1 MNHAISICLQAEEFL
16 SLTTTVTPSWR
27 RRPLLMNHAIS
38 LCRQAEEFLSLA
50 NWSVLKNPD
59 CSNHLRSQLHR
70 NFGKLYSAQGKLDE
84 ALVEA
89 RSVARAA
96 ARAGAGAA
104 GWWGWVVVFGRR
116 PSSSSLGPLGRDE

>member
-1 MNHAISICLQAEEFL
+1 MHHVISIYL
-16 SLTTTVTPSWR
+16 
-27 RRPLLMNHAIS
+27 
-38 LCRQAEEFLSLA
+38 QAEEFLSLA

-96 ARAGAGAA
+96 ARAGAGA
-104 GWWGWVVVFGRR
+104 GWWGWLVVFGRR
-116 PSSSSLGPLGRDE
+116 PSSSLGPLGRDE